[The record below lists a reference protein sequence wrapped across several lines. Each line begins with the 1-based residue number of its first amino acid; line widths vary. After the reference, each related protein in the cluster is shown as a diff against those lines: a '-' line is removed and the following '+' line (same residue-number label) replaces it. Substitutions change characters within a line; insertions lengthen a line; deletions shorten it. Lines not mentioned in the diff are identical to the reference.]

1 MDRSTAIYSK
11 QIITIMLDYVK
22 HHYNVTLK
30 EANDCI
36 WNRYGL
42 PNGDS
47 SVIW

>member
-1 MDRSTAIYSK
+1 
-11 QIITIMLDYVK
+11 MLDYVK

-42 PNGDS
+42 PDGVSGDS
-47 SVIW
+47 LRFWSKKIVASQQP